1 MFTKRKRASP
11 VAEIQDDLYA
21 LREDIGHLA
30 DQVTELLSDKGDE
43 VVSDVKQRVSQ
54 IRKSIDGA
62 ISEAGARGREAVN
75 DAKERADVLGESL
88 EGSLREHP
96 FTTLALA
103 VGLGLF
109 IGTTWRR

>member
-1 MFTKRKRASP
+1 MATKRRRASP

-62 ISEAGARGREAVN
+62 ISEAGARGREAVG
-75 DAKERADVLGESL
+75 DVKDRADALGERV
-88 EGSLREHP
+88 EESLREPP
-96 FTTLALA
+96 FTMLALA
-103 VGLGLF
+103 VGLGMF